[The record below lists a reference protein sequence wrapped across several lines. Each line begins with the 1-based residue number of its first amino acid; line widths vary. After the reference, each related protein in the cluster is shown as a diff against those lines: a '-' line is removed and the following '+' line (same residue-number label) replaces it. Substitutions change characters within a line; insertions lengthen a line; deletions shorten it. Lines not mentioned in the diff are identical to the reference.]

1 MTSDAPAG
9 YYLCDYHIHT
19 SLSFDASGTVDD
31 VCRAAIERGLHEI
44 GFSEHVGIDPSD
56 EAYGTLNLDS
66 YKQAIQTA
74 RQHYADKLLVRMGV
88 EIDFRSVVTDLTK
101 QYLES
106 HEFDFVT
113 GAVHYLDG
121 EILLRTDIF
130 EHRPAQEVWEDYFTE
145 TLAMVRT
152 GLFDIVAH
160 LDVPKRGHVPL
171 FGPFDCTTCEEQ
183 IRAILSEIIRREAVL
198 EINTAGLRKQANE
211 LFPSMDILKL
221 YRQLGGEL
229 ITFGSDCH
237 SPQKVGCDFDKAIE
251 AAEAAG
257 FTHVAT
263 FENRK
268 RRMVPL
274 RLARGC

>member
-1 MTSDAPAG
+1 MTSRLPAG

-19 SLSFDASGTVDD
+19 SHSFDASGTVDD
-31 VCRAAIERGLHEI
+31 VCRFAVERGLQEV
-44 GFSEHVGIDPSD
+44 GFTEHVGIDPSD
-56 EAYGTLNLDS
+56 DAYGTLD
-66 YKQAIQTA
+66 YDGYRRAIDDA
-74 RQHYADKLLVRMGV
+74 RRRYAGKLAVRMGV
-88 EIDFRSVVTDLTK
+88 EIDFRSAVADLTK
-101 QYLES
+101 RYIES

-130 EHRPAQEVWEDYFTE
+130 ENRPAQEVWDDYFAE
-145 TLAMVRT
+145 TLLMAKT
-152 GLFDIVAH
+152 GLFDIFAH

-171 FGPFDCTTCEEQ
+171 YGPFDCSAFEER
-183 IRAILSEIIRREAVL
+183 IRAVLEEIVRTGAVL

-211 LFPSMDILKL
+211 IFPSMEILRL
-221 YRQLGGEL
+221 YRRLGGEL

-237 SPQKVGCDFDKAIE
+237 SPQKVGCDFDRAVE

-263 FENRK
+263 FEGRRRK
-268 RRMVPL
+268 VVPL